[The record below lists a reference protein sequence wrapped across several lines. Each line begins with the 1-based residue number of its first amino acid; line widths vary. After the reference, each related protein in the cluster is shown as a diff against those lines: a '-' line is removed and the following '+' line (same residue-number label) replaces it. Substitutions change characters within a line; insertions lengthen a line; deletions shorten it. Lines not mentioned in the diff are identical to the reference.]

1 MQCSMLVKAL
11 QITMAMTFVRF
22 IFSQLH
28 LFEGRQPPVAALD
41 IALVLVY
48 CLALILT
55 QFQQLVTRRSLDLW
69 YALFQAVLVLPFFF
83 VSAQEIVV
91 LSNWTFVL
99 RVMLALAAKRAA
111 LPLLGNAVPSLLVMR
126 LVGFHPQA
134 QLFTGEITK
143 ITFLLLAVFSI
154 RHLMF
159 RLARSAV
166 ELKSQSIELEAVS
179 ALLFSFCD
187 AVVEVDQECR
197 IVENPHQLRLEAV
210 DLLKPCYY
218 TRVCMKTQEN
228 EGHLVSRDSCPRLT
242 MLLRCSRSLA
252 DRDFLSLFCSEDRE
266 KVRCGLAASKSS
278 ESHALNARLLDSH
291 GHHVQVELL
300 HIRFVTSEEKVHR
313 RPERGLGSIRWARFG
328 LRFGSRAWGNALDT
342 AERPRIGGCA

>member
-1 MQCSMLVKAL
+1 MGQALACRFPAESVLLRYACPLRKTLLNVGGRLKKLWSTATNPKVREKFEVMQCSMLVKAL

-218 TRVCMKTQEN
+218 TQEN
-228 EGHLVSRDSCPRLT
+228 
-242 MLLRCSRSLA
+242 A
-252 DRDFLSLFCSEDRE
+252 
-266 KVRCGLAASKSS
+266 
-278 ESHALNARLLDSH
+278 
-291 GHHVQVELL
+291 
-300 HIRFVTSEEKVHR
+300 
-313 RPERGLGSIRWARFG
+313 
-328 LRFGSRAWGNALDT
+328 
-342 AERPRIGGCA
+342 